1 MKNVSDN
8 CRSDPSADGE
18 ESRTVH
24 GVRKA
29 CPVNLAFGILTF
41 NDVAEIDLAI
51 ASVARMRAQKQ
62 KRMVDPITSAIITVS
77 HKAMARFT
85 TSLANEFQRTS
96 SRCVDVRQATSSTFK
111 DVKVG

>member
-1 MKNVSDN
+1 M
-8 CRSDPSADGE
+8 
-18 ESRTVH
+18 
-24 GVRKA
+24 
-29 CPVNLAFGILTF
+29 TF